1 MGSAEGLRSYAEK
14 PNGNKIIRT
23 KFDVC
28 VCERQRV
35 MSVLSCGSESEFC
48 MEKCFDATPIVVF
61 MS

>member
-1 MGSAEGLRSYAEK
+1 M
-14 PNGNKIIRT
+14 
-23 KFDVC
+23 
-28 VCERQRV
+28 